1 MKKCS
6 KKSRFKSWKEAQAF
20 AESYQERIP
29 MTFNQIGPYWC
40 NKHESWH
47 IGHDNTK
54 RKDYKDG
61 ARIFSDGNGKDILRT
76 HNADASET
84 DGTVESELSRFD

>member
-29 MTFNQIGPYWC
+29 MTFNQVGPYWC
-40 NKHESWH
+40 DKHEAWH

-54 RKDYKDG
+54 RKDYING
-61 ARIFSDGNGKDILRT
+61 ARIFSDGDGKAILRT
-76 HNADASET
+76 DDADASET
-84 DGTVESELSRFD
+84 ISRVESELNNLD

>member
-40 NKHESWH
+40 DKHEAWH

-54 RKDYKDG
+54 RMDYKDG
-61 ARIFSDGNGKDILRT
+61 ARIFSDGDGKAILRT
-76 HNADASET
+76 DDSDASET
-84 DGTVESELSRFD
+84 TSRVESEFNNFD

>member
-1 MKKCS
+1 MTKCS

-29 MTFNQIGPYWC
+29 MTFNQMGPYWC

-61 ARIFSDGNGKDILRT
+61 ARIFPDGNGKDILRT
-76 HNADASET
+76 DDADVS
-84 DGTVESELSRFD
+84 GTTEIIEPKPNNFD

>member
-6 KKSRFKSWKEAQAF
+6 KKQRFKSWKEAQAF
-20 AESYQERIP
+20 AESYQKRIP

-61 ARIFSDGNGKDILRT
+61 ARIFSDGDGKDILRT
-76 HNADASET
+76 HDADASET
-84 DGTVESELSRFD
+84 TSRVESELNNFD

>member
-6 KKSRFKSWKEAQAF
+6 KKQRFKSWKEAQAF
-20 AESYQERIP
+20 AESYQKRIP

-61 ARIFSDGNGKDILRT
+61 ARIFSDGNGTEILRT
-76 HNADASET
+76 DNADVSAP
-84 DGTVESELSRFD
+84 DGTVESELSRLD

>member
-6 KKSRFKSWKEAQAF
+6 KKHRFKSWKEAQAF
-20 AESYQERIP
+20 AESYQKRVP

-61 ARIFSDGNGKDILRT
+61 ARIFSDGNGTEILRT
-76 HNADASET
+76 DNADVSET
-84 DGTVESELSRFD
+84 DGTVESELSCLD

>member
-6 KKSRFKSWKEAQAF
+6 KKYRFKSWKEAQAF
-20 AESYQERIP
+20 AESYQKRVP

-61 ARIFSDGNGKDILRT
+61 ARIFSDGNGTEILRT
-76 HNADASET
+76 DNADVSET
-84 DGTVESELSRFD
+84 DGTVESELSHLD

>member
-1 MKKCS
+1 MKKCT
-6 KKSRFKSWKEAQAF
+6 KKYRFKSWKEAQAF
-20 AESYQERIP
+20 AESYQERVP

-40 NKHESWH
+40 DKHESWH

-54 RKDYKDG
+54 RKDYNDG
-61 ARIFSDGNGKDILRT
+61 ARIFSDRNGTEILRT
-76 HNADASET
+76 DNADVSET

>member
-76 HNADASET
+76 HDADVGET
-84 DGTVESELSRFD
+84 TSRIKSELNNVD